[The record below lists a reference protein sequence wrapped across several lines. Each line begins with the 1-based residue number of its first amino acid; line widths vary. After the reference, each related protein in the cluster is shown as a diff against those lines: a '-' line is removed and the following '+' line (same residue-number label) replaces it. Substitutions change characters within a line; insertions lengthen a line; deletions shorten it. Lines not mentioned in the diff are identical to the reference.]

1 MTQRIQL
8 DNYRG
13 GQGFRPSVVQS
24 NAEMLR
30 QNLDVELA
38 DMQRETE
45 MTAERRRLN
54 QQTKKVREE
63 METAFQ
69 MKELKEFSG
78 TLMKLVEMAAGEI
91 VKGEKVRAMMD
102 HRANPNLEDLAKH
115 SDQEAALEEQSNLAN
130 DAAAETVE
138 KLGPGVI
145 RQRHI
150 EKLRS
155 STGHYAYERLKLF
168 LQATS
173 AQYPQIVK
181 ERLRNGEYDQSL
193 DISTYEGFKGALNQ
207 IDSEL
212 SAPVRDINPEMRAKY
227 WDPNITKGNQKILA
241 DFEKGLDERL
251 SFNSSEDNFRAN
263 MMVPG
268 ANIAT
273 YITKEKVNFDKSG
286 SPKGYKGAL
295 SQLIIHGKRMIDLG
309 LWTSPDQIDK
319 YFNKPIREVGGLV
332 RVNKKGEALTYF
344 SEYQDR
350 VLELKE
356 YLTDK
361 EQADFKDRE
370 KREQRARSEDEQRV
384 VAQGTVEGWPERR
397 WKEEE
402 RNYHRKHG
410 VHSSEIAAA
419 AKGLATDVTAR
430 EAQRDALIQMVR
442 EGRMTRELA
451 QQIKDPIM
459 RREIMGYLESDDNPL
474 KDKTF
479 VTMRKSIEGE
489 LRRVH
494 AYLPQQALG
503 GRAAQALIQLDD
515 IFMTHF
521 NEFKDKMGIPAA
533 ASAAQHETLKFYRE
547 SQEDKLA
554 PLYKGNDLQNLY
566 PNLFGSTPR
575 QREAYNKTIDLLHSR
590 FDPLREATD
599 RDGKKVLQGDYKAG
613 LAGGKEELIK
623 NARSIV
629 ETGNFTNP
637 MVDWLAHNFGE
648 GRFYVLQQMM
658 KQHGENLQDYLGE
671 IYNNQPK
678 LTPQA
683 EQRINDPSATKR
695 QVSRTLAPNH
705 FLRPGFSPVNNITG
719 MPNNSS
725 APMIGLLFG
734 GESDSVG
741 GWYSWN
747 AGRAG
752 DRPGMEYAGMRSM
765 SIGDVMADH
774 AAGKLFAAGGLQI
787 TPNALIDAQKHL
799 KLDPSTPYT
808 PQVQQYIVIFGLLA
822 NPNKRPQLAKFLNG
836 ESDDIR
842 AAHYDLSLEYSS
854 VAMPGTTRTAHPQG
868 GNKAHITD
876 ERRIHHALYELR
888 KYVMSFK
895 QQGMI

>member
-38 DMQRETE
+38 DMQRQND
-45 MTAERRRLN
+45 MTNKRRQLN
-54 QQTKKVREE
+54 QETKKVREE

-78 TLMKLVEMAAGEI
+78 TLMKLVEMGAGEI

-102 HRANPNLEDLAKH
+102 HRANPDLDEIDKH
-115 SDQEAALEEQSNLAN
+115 SAKELALEEESNLAN
-130 DAAAETVE
+130 DAAYEAAT
-138 KLGPGVI
+138 KLGPDVI

-168 LQATS
+168 LQSTS

-193 DISTYEGFKGALNQ
+193 DISTYEGFKAALSQ

-241 DFEKGLDERL
+241 DFEKGLDARL

-295 SQLIIHGKRMIDLG
+295 SQLVIHGKRMIDLG

-319 YFNKPIREVGGLV
+319 YFYKPIREVGGLV

-361 EQADFKDRE
+361 EQADWEDLE
-370 KREQRARSEDEQRV
+370 KRERRARGEDEQQI
-384 VAQGTVEGWPERR
+384 VAQGIQENWTKDR
-397 WKEEE
+397 WTKAGID
-402 RNYHRKHG
+402 YHRKHG
-410 VHSSEIAAA
+410 VASSEIAAA
-419 AKGLATDVTAR
+419 AKGIATDVTAR
-430 EAQRDALIQMVR
+430 EAQRNAFTQMVR

-451 QQIKDPIM
+451 QQIKDPII
-459 RREIMGYLESDDNPL
+459 RREIMGYLDSDDNPL
-474 KDKTF
+474 KDETF

-503 GRAAQALIQLDD
+503 GRAAQALIQLDG
-515 IFMTHF
+515 IFMTYF
-521 NEFKDKMGIPAA
+521 NEFKDKMDIGPA
-533 ASAAQHETLKFYRE
+533 ASAAQKETLAFYHK

-629 ETGNFTNP
+629 ETGSFTNP
-637 MVDWLAHNFGE
+637 RIDWLANNFGE

-678 LTPQA
+678 VTPQA
-683 EQRINDPSATKR
+683 ERRINDPSATKR
-695 QVSRTLAPNH
+695 QVGRELSNAYP
-705 FLRPGFSPVNNITG
+705 LRPGVTPVNNITG

-725 APMIGLLFG
+725 AAMVGMLYG
-734 GESDSVG
+734 GE
-741 GWYSWN
+741 
-747 AGRAG
+747 AGPGKWSSFNRGYAG
-752 DRPGMEYAGMRSM
+752 DSPYPYPGLDRMPISQVM
-765 SIGDVMADH
+765 SLHSSGEI
-774 AAGKLFAAGGLQI
+774 FAAGGLQM
-787 TPNALIDAQKHL
+787 TPDALKEAVAFTKI
-799 KLDPSTPYT
+799 DPSTPFT
-808 PQVQQYIVIFGLLA
+808 PQVQQHLVIFGLLA

-836 ESDDIR
+836 ESNDVW
-842 AAHYDLSLEYSS
+842 AAHKDLAYEYAS
-854 VAMPGTTRTAHPQG
+854 VAMPGTTRSAYTSG
-868 GNKAHITD
+868 GNRAHIYD
-876 ERRIHHALYELR
+876 ERRIRNALYELR